1 MADGLSPEGLAEELG
16 ISRNTLRT
24 HVQNILFKLK
34 VHSKVEALALAIRHG
49 KVKAREPA

>member
-1 MADGLSPEGLAEELG
+1 MG
-16 ISRNTLRT
+16 ITRNTLRT

-49 KVKAREPA
+49 KVRPGEPT